1 MPSEKDLALMN
12 MAESLIR
19 NGDPDKAE
27 RAVRSIT
34 EADFRDHGLMCI
46 ARAIATASVRVDDR
60 RYAKRLKRTAR
71 RIAESIDTSWRR
83 DEAMAYVDA
92 AGEVG

>member
-1 MPSEKDLALMN
+1 MPSDKDLALMN

-34 EADFRDHGLMCI
+34 DASFRDHGLMCI
-46 ARAIATASVRVDDR
+46 ARDIATASVRVDDR
-60 RYAKRLKRTAR
+60 RYARRLKKMAR
-71 RIAESIDTSWRR
+71 RIAESIDTSWLRE
-83 DEAMAYVDA
+83 EAAAYVDA